1 MGQREK
7 GLEVAGFL
15 LRLAQTYLAVVQ
27 RESGT
32 RAWPVYVPTPFP
44 KNLKKLTTFLQSAVV

>member
-32 RAWPVYVPTPFP
+32 QAWPVYVSTLLP

>member
-1 MGQREK
+1 MGRREK

-15 LRLAQTYLAVVQ
+15 FRLAQTYFAIVQ
-27 RESGT
+27 RESGI
-32 RAWPVYVPTPFP
+32 RAWPVYVSPLFP